1 MLIKRNYKFVFVV
14 VVFLFLMAS
23 GIASVIL
30 AQDDTWTTIDGMPRS
45 CCTASEIDGVI
56 YVIGGYNVN
65 PGLHSIGTNI
75 VESYDLATSNW
86 TTKSSMLTTRMLH
99 CSCTVNGKIY
109 AIGGYQRSHY
119 DPPID
124 IVEEYD
130 PLTDTWTTKRPMPTK
145 RSCFAVGVVDG
156 KIYAIGGLA
165 NNYAELSKVEMYDPI
180 KDSWTTKAPMPKAR
194 NYLSA
199 SVVDGKIYV
208 IGGSVGVF
216 GVLNTVEMYDPAT
229 NTWKKKT
236 GMPTP
241 RVCLSTSAI
250 NGKIY
255 AIGGAKNNFPDYD
268 PLKTLEEYDPET
280 DTWTSRANMPT
291 PRVFLTSSAVNGKIY
306 VFGGS
311 SIGNPFNV
319 VSSVDVYTVPTTSV
333 ENTSTKLPIEFAL
346 YQNYP
351 NPFNPSTMI
360 IFSIPEPNF
369 STIKVYDLLGKE
381 IQTLVS
387 QFFYAGTYSVNFDA
401 RNLTSGAYFY
411 KLKSGDLVEIRKMLL
426 IR

>member
-1 MLIKRNYKFVFVV
+1 
-14 VVFLFLMAS
+14 MAS
-23 GIASVIL
+23 GIASVTL

-45 CCTASEIDGVI
+45 CCTASEVDGVI

-65 PGLHSIGTNI
+65 PGLHSIGTSI
-75 VESYDLATSNW
+75 VESYDLATGNW

-119 DPPID
+119 DSPID

-130 PLTDTWTTKRPMPTK
+130 PLTDTWTTKTPMPTK
-145 RSCFAVGVVDG
+145 RACFAVGVVNG
-156 KIYAIGGLA
+156 KIYAIGGMT

-180 KDSWTTKAPMPKAR
+180 TDFWKTQAPMPTAK

-199 SVVDGKIYV
+199 SVVNGKIYV
-208 IGGSVGVF
+208 IGGSVSVY
-216 GVLNTVEMYDPAT
+216 GVLNKVEMYDPAT

-236 GMPTP
+236 DMPTP

-255 AIGGAKNNFPDYD
+255 AIGGAWNNYPDYD
-268 PLKTLEEYDPET
+268 PLKTLEEYDPAT
-280 DTWTSRANMPT
+280 DIWTSRANMPT

-306 VFGGS
+306 IFGGS

-319 VSSVDVYTVPTTSV
+319 VSSVEVYSVPTTSV
-333 ENTSTKLPIEFAL
+333 ESTSTKMPIEFTL

-351 NPFNPSTMI
+351 NPFNPETAIRFQIPQSSNVI
-360 IFSIPEPNF
+360 INIYN
-369 STIKVYDLLGKE
+369 ILGEE
-381 IQTLVS
+381 ICTLVNTRYDPGYHSVAWDGKDKFGNAVSSGVYLYQLKANGFS
-387 QFFYAGTYSVNFDA
+387 QTKKS
-401 RNLTSGAYFY
+401 NL
-411 KLKSGDLVEIRKMLL
+411 LR
-426 IR
+426 